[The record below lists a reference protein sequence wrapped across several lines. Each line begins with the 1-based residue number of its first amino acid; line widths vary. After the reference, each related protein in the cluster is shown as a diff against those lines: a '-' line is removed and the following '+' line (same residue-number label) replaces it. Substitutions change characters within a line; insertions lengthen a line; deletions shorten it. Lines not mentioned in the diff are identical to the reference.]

1 MSNPK
6 GGNRKGSQGRRIW
19 LSAEAAALMD
29 SVKKDLGYGSTGTDS
44 LVIVQALSTL
54 KLALRGGALSSIV
67 SDSANTQTSYAI
79 SLDDVLDGEE
89 DLSSDASLDITF
101 DDFQD

>member
-29 SVKKDLGYGSTGTDS
+29 SVKQDLGYVSTGTDS

-54 KLALRGGALSSIV
+54 KLVLRGGSLSSIS
-67 SDSANTQTSYAI
+67 SDSANAQTSYAT
-79 SLDDVLDGEE
+79 SLDDVLDGKE

-101 DDFQD
+101 DDFQE